1 MRTIFEFS
9 ADNAKIA
16 DWLAERGGFEP
27 PVPRGFIWAEF
38 GPRLAHYSARKKASV
53 LKGICS
59 PGIRLCF
66 GSLRSASFARPMR
79 GIVVMP
85 NVRRGLRVQI
95 SSSLG
100 GQSATQLCLFGIAR
114 GGVRAGGGAGVVCG
128 AVSPATENEQTVKE
142 GEDLSSRT
150 ARLRNWLARTETI
163 DRASVSMPATL
174 RR

>member
-1 MRTIFEFS
+1 VEFREIEHQTKVWS
-9 ADNAKIA
+9 SN
-16 DWLAERGGFEP
+16 
-27 PVPRGFIWAEF
+27 
-38 GPRLAHYSARKKASV
+38 
-53 LKGICS
+53 
-59 PGIRLCF
+59 
-66 GSLRSASFARPMR
+66 LRFP
-79 GIVVMP
+79 
-85 NVRRGLRVQI
+85 
-95 SSSLG
+95 G

-150 ARLRNWLARTETI
+150 VRLRNWLARTETI